1 MENTMQFKT
10 QQDTLIVYFKG
21 DIDHQNT
28 LLYRQTL
35 IDYLD
40 EHHTPIIIL
49 DFKDVSFIDSS
60 GIGMILGRYNQVSKY
75 GGHIY
80 FSQLSEPTRRLFELS
95 GLLRLISTREVGVC
109 V

>member
-1 MENTMQFKT
+1 MAKLEFFNNSKA
-10 QQDTLIVYFKG
+10 LVVKINEE
-21 DIDHQNT
+21 IDHHSCTVLKDKLDVAIN
-28 LLYRQTL
+28 LSKIDKL
-35 IDYLD
+35 IF
-40 EHHTPIIIL
+40 
-49 DFKDVSFIDSS
+49 DFTGVNFMDSS

-95 GLLRLISTREVGVC
+95 GLLRLISTREAGVC